1 MGVGG
6 DFLHCSVALKQDR
19 WERKS
24 GQHADF
30 V

>member
-6 DFLHCSVALKQDR
+6 DFLRSVALKQDR